1 MTRDGLQHWAAEQLS
16 ENKRL
21 MCLWATGTGKSNIAL
36 KFIKDHPGTR
46 TLILVPESN
55 NIQNWYDE
63 FDKFGVSF
71 FGVEIACYASLH
83 KFKDTGWDLLVL
95 DEAPHVDTDLKYD
108 LLSTI
113 NAEHVLA
120 LGAVISDEEQLT
132 LKSLYGNFTKSV
144 VTLDMCI
151 VWGILPPPQVRVIHI
166 KLDDIAGSY
175 TFEGKT
181 LDSKRYYEALSTKV
195 SNAVVVYNSR
205 PNELTKHKMNLA
217 GAERKRALGQMKQY
231 VIAKICEELKKNN
244 KRFICFCSTVAQ
256 AELLGKE
263 NAFTSK
269 SKKSLDHLNRFNNH
283 EIDSLYVVG
292 KCIEG
297 QNLRDIEC
305 GVIGQIGGTQR
316 ITVQEIGRM
325 MRSTNP
331 VIYIPVID
339 DTKDTSFLYTLTS
352 SISRNYISHH
362 YYNPS
367 KQNY

>member
-1 MTRDGLQHWAAEQLS
+1 MDRETLQS
-16 ENKRL
+16 EAVHTLAVYKRL
-21 MCLWATGTGKSNIAL
+21 MCLWATGCGKTNVAL
-36 KFIKDHPGTR
+36 KFIKQHPGIR
-46 TLILVPESN
+46 VLILVPETN
-55 NIQNWYDE
+55 NIQNWYAE
-63 FDKFGVSF
+63 FEKFGVSA
-71 FGVEIACYASLH
+71 FGIEIACYASLH
-83 KFKDTGWDLLVL
+83 KYENTQWDLLVC

-108 LLSTI
+108 QLSTVK
-113 NAEHVLA
+113 AEYVLA

-132 LKSLYGNFTKSV
+132 LKSLFGDFKKSRV
-144 VTLDMCI
+144 SLDQCI
-151 VWGILPPPQVRVIHI
+151 AWNILPPPQVRVIHI

-175 TFEGKT
+175 KYEGKT
-181 LDSKRYYEALSTKV
+181 LDSKRYYEAMSTKV
-195 SNAVVVYNSR
+195 NNAVVVYNSH

-231 VIAKICEELKKNN
+231 VIAKICEELKKQN

-269 SKKSLDHLNRFNNH
+269 SKKSFDHLNKFNNH

-297 QNLRDIEC
+297 QNLKDIEC